1 MHTFASF
8 RNILKVAIC
17 VVLLS
22 FSYAFADPVEPAP
35 AEPESYTILY
45 DLNGGQLPSGA
56 GEYPTESSGNEIIV
70 DNPIRSGYVFA
81 GWVSCAESDYNSAT
95 NTCSNGT
102 TITAQSGSN
111 YTRWGLPSG
120 ELTGNIVYIAQWNR
134 IITITWTGVAN
145 PGNAGTCEFS
155 GTLSVPATT
164 PTTGCNTSICGN
176 NCENCQFIGWKPV
189 ISVEEPQNGN

>member
-8 RNILKVAIC
+8 KSILKVAIC

-22 FSYAFADPVEPAP
+22 FSHAFA
-35 AEPESYTILY
+35 YTILY
-45 DLNGGQLPSGA
+45 DLNGGQLPSG
-56 GEYPTESSGNEIIV
+56 ETPTESSGNEIIV

-102 TITAQSGSN
+102 TITAQSSSN

-164 PTTGCNTSICGN
+164 PTTGCNTSICGS

-189 ISVEEPQNGN
+189 ISAEELQNES